1 MVGALQE
8 RNTQQRRIVPR
19 LLARKVEM
27 QLSKPM
33 QWVDIN
39 SIAFTFL
46 ARKNTTM
53 NNTIIINNMHGNQ
66 AKATLMWL
74 MKLPTYNTL
83 NFDNHVN

>member
-1 MVGALQE
+1 MVGALE
-8 RNTQQRRIVPR
+8 KRSTQQCKIIPR

-27 QLSKPM
+27 QLNKPV

-53 NNTIIINNMHGNQ
+53 NNTITIDDMHGN
-66 AKATLMWL
+66 
-74 MKLPTYNTL
+74 
-83 NFDNHVN
+83 